1 MSTWPLRASTRS
13 MSSRMVSYP
22 GSETRALSAFSTA
35 FGFVV
40 CSLRREASS
49 RAAVAER
56 SFGIVAV
63 LVEEVAPPAGALHAR
78 QPGGVGPGER
88 LESERKRRRATRRER
103 QPRLSVVREVVSVRG
118 RLVDEVERLPVALL
132 RRKAVR
138 ELEPN
143 DLAADVGSGDVE
155 VDAVAGVDLRWA
167 GHHLPEGIQEDA
179 VHPLA
184 IEQRDGRILLDQ
196 ASEAFER
203 RPVIQELAEVA
214 LFDPELGDGVERAAL
229 CEGAGEEDPVD
240 AAGGCAADD
249 IDDVARERRRAA
261 PHAGGGRAGTPTPR
275 GEPAVD
281 PPHAVEPLRR
291 KRGAS
296 GTVLPAATGAHERE
310 HPLGHTAD
318 VNRQRHAAVHD

>member
-49 RAAVAER
+49 RAAGSGSTKHSVRA
-56 SFGIVAV
+56 
-63 LVEEVAPPAGALHAR
+63 AG
-78 QPGGVGPGER
+78 P
-88 LESERKRRRATRRER
+88 ER
-103 QPRLSVVREVVSVRG
+103 QTGLPVVREVVWVRG

-143 DLAADVGSGDVE
+143 DLAADVGGGDVE

-229 CEGAGEEDPVD
+229 GECAGPEDPV
-240 AAGGCAADD
+240 
-249 IDDVARERRRAA
+249 
-261 PHAGGGRAGTPTPR
+261 P
-275 GEPAVD
+275 
-281 PPHAVEPLRR
+281 
-291 KRGAS
+291 
-296 GTVLPAATGAHERE
+296 
-310 HPLGHTAD
+310 
-318 VNRQRHAAVHD
+318 